1 MAMDDQRYEIK
12 LEHVFEGP
20 MDLLVH
26 LIKKNEVDIYDIPI
40 ALITEQFLS
49 YMEWMRSLSMELAGD
64 FLVMAATLVQIK
76 SRMLLPDTAED
87 GTADDEDD
95 PRKAI
100 TGPLIEYLK
109 MKSVA
114 EQLSRRPIL
123 NADVFTRPGDHRQL
137 AMDPG
142 DAAVQADLFELV
154 RAYQGLMER
163 SSGQNGILITPE
175 RVSVKERMTEIVA
188 AIENKGTIA
197 FKELLG
203 GRSRK
208 IDIVITFLALLEL
221 VRLNLIH
228 VVQGGN
234 RGELRLFYK

>member
-1 MAMDDQRYEIK
+1 MDDRRYEIK
-12 LEHVFEGP
+12 LENIFEGP

-40 ALITEQFLS
+40 ALITDQFLS
-49 YMEWMRSLSMELAGD
+49 YLEWMQSSSMEMAGD

-87 GTADDEDD
+87 GITDDEDD

-114 EQLSRRPIL
+114 GQLGRRPIL
-123 NADVFTRPGDHRQL
+123 NADVFGRPGDHRQFVI
-137 AMDPG
+137 DPG
-142 DAAVQADLFELV
+142 DAMVQADLFALV
-154 RAYQGLMER
+154 QAYQQLMER
-163 SSGQNGILITPE
+163 TSGQTGIHITPE

-197 FKELLG
+197 FGELLG
-203 GRSRK
+203 GRYQK
-208 IDIVITFLALLEL
+208 IDIVVTFLALLEL

-228 VVQGGN
+228 VIQGEN
-234 RGELRLFYK
+234 IGELRLFYK